1 MECGSLAD
9 KLREQN
15 PRHENSVLKYLTQI
29 LEGVCFLHLS
39 VFSSYIF
46 HSDIKPANILF
57 TAGHVL
63 VYRGRGALGTT
74 VVDFLKNKNYVSC
87 SYIFSYL
94 KISDFGITVGSQ
106 LQTKASATSSH
117 FQRDFH

>member
-29 LEGVCFLHLS
+29 LEGVCFLHLK
-39 VFSSYIF
+39 YIF

-63 VYRGRGALGTT
+63 VYGGRGALGTT

-94 KISDFGITVGSQ
+94 KISDFGITVESQ

-117 FQRDFH
+117 FQGDFH